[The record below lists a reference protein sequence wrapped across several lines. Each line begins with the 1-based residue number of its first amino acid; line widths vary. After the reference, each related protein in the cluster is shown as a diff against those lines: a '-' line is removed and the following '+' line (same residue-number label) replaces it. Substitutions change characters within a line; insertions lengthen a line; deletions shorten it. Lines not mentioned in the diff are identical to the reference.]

1 MSNKSAKEIRVRKV
15 VLMMS
20 VSIDGFVAGPH
31 GHAGAFPEPDQ
42 LKRWK
47 LDRIRRAG
55 THIMGRVT
63 YEEMAGHWPTS
74 TDEYAAPM
82 NEIPK
87 VVFSNTLDKATWT
100 KSSIARG
107 DLPNEIATLQRQP
120 GGEIIAWGGAS
131 FAQSLSRAGLVDE
144 YVLVIHPAAFGG
156 GLPMFRDLPEPL
168 QLELLEAQ
176 TFDTGTVLH
185 VYKRK

>member
-1 MSNKSAKEIRVRKV
+1 MRNV

-20 VSIDGFVAGPH
+20 VSVDGFVAGPH
-31 GHAGAFPEPDQ
+31 GHAGALPEPDE

-47 LDRIRRAG
+47 LERVRQAG

-63 YEEMAGHWPTS
+63 YEEMAAHWPTS
-74 TDEYAAPM
+74 ADDYAAPM

-87 VVFSNTLDKATWT
+87 VFSKTLDEAPWPE
-100 KSSIARG
+100 SSIARG
-107 DLPNEIATLQRQP
+107 DLADEIATLRRQP
-120 GGEIIAWGGAS
+120 GGEIIAWGGARL
-131 FAQSLSRAGLVDE
+131 AQSLSRDGLIDE
-144 YVLVIHPAAFGG
+144 YVLVIQPVAFGS
-156 GLPMFRDLPEPL
+156 GLPMFRNLPDAL

-185 VYKRK
+185 IYEPSGRANRPRG

>member
-1 MSNKSAKEIRVRKV
+1 MRRV
-15 VLMMS
+15 VLIMS
-20 VSIDGFVAGPH
+20 ASVDGFVVGPH
-31 GHAGAFPEPDQ
+31 EHAGAFPEPDQ

-74 TDEYAAPM
+74 TDDYAIPM

-87 VVFSNTLDKATWT
+87 VVFSNTLHEATWT
-100 KSSIARG
+100 NTTIARG
-107 DLPNEIATLQRQP
+107 DLAEEIATLRSQTA
-120 GGEIIAWGGAS
+120 GEIIAWGGAS
-131 FAQSLSRAGLVDE
+131 FAQSLSRAGLIDE
-144 YVLVIHPAAFGG
+144 YALVIHPVAFGG
-156 GLPMFRDLPEPL
+156 GLPIFRDLPGAL

-185 VYKRK
+185 VYEQKQ

>member
-1 MSNKSAKEIRVRKV
+1 MRKV

-31 GHAGAFPEPDQ
+31 GHAGALPEPDE

-47 LDRIRRAG
+47 LERVGRAG

-63 YEEMAGHWPTS
+63 YEEMAAHWPS
-74 TDEYAAPM
+74 SADAYAAPM
-82 NEIPK
+82 NEIRK
-87 VVFSNTLDKATWT
+87 VVFSKTLAAATWPEST
-100 KSSIARG
+100 IARG
-107 DLPNEIATLQRQP
+107 ELADEIATLRRQP

-144 YVLVIHPAAFGG
+144 YVLVIQPVAFGS
-156 GLPMFRDLPEPL
+156 GLPMFRDLPEAL
-168 QLELLEAQ
+168 RLKLLEAQ
-176 TFDTGTVLH
+176 TFDTGTALH
-185 VYKRK
+185 IYEPSDRAERPR